1 MRDKVTLWKVGAT
14 EKFFASSFCPSGYDI
29 SAAAGT
35 RAFSQWDRFGIAA
48 LGETLA
54 RQEKAEAAELFHH
67 SFAAFFTRK
76 VCRLIEAAFQT
87 A

>member
-1 MRDKVTLWKVGAT
+1 MRDKITLRKVGAA
-14 EKFFASSFCPSGYDI
+14 EKFFAPSFCSPGYNV

-35 RAFSQWDRFGIAA
+35 RAFSQWDGFGIAA

-67 SFAAFFTRK
+67 SFAAFFARK

>member
-1 MRDKVTLWKVGAT
+1 MRDKVTLRKVGAT
-14 EKFFASSFCPSGYDI
+14 EKFFASSFCPPGYDV

-35 RAFSQWDRFGIAA
+35 RAFSQWDGFGIAA
-48 LGETLA
+48 FGETLA

-67 SFAAFFTRK
+67 SFAAFFACK